1 MGMSECSQDSKSLP
15 PAQEAIRAKCFHPSG
30 TFVEFEKGEIEQPIP
45 TRFERQVGRHPD
57 RLAVKTGS
65 DELTYDD
72 LNRASNRVARAITA
86 RRGTGPE
93 PVALLFEQGAPVVAS
108 ILGVLKA
115 GKFYVPLDLS
125 YPQARTAYMLE
136 DSQAKLIVTDSRNVP
151 LAEQLARDR
160 LQVMNLDELDPN
172 LAAEN
177 LDVRVSP
184 DHLAYL
190 IYTSGSTGQPK
201 GVVQTHRNV
210 LHDIMNYT
218 NAFHICRE
226 DRLVTLTA
234 YSFADTIRTTNG
246 ALLNGAS
253 LYPLNVREEGLTGL
267 AEWLIRHEIT
277 IYRSVPTT
285 FRAFIGTLRGNEE
298 FPQLRLVYMAG
309 EPVRE
314 RDVELYK
321 RHFSSDCIFING
333 MGSTEC
339 LTYRWYYIDKST
351 TISGGRVPV
360 GYPLEDMEILLL
372 GDDGNEVEPN
382 QIGEIAVRS
391 RYLCPGYWRKP
402 DLTRAAFLSDAE
414 SGEERTYRTGDL
426 GLMLEDGCLFHMGRK
441 DFQVKLRG
449 HRIEVA
455 EIEAALLSA
464 GNIKEALVTL
474 RDDGPGD
481 QRLVAYLVP
490 AGRPAPTVALLRR
503 ALSEKLPGYMVPSA
517 FVIMDALPLLPNGKV
532 DRRALPIPGRA
543 RPDLVNPFVAPRT
556 SVEEVLASIWAEV
569 LGLDQVGVHD
579 NFLELGG
586 DSLLAGR
593 VISRVISRLRVEV
606 RLRSLLDSP
615 TVADMAV
622 VITRTQNRPE
632 ELEEDSDSEAKPCE
646 GKPHKE

>member
-1 MGMSECSQDSKSLP
+1 
-15 PAQEAIRAKCFHPSG
+15 
-30 TFVEFEKGEIEQPIP
+30 
-45 TRFERQVGRHPD
+45 
-57 RLAVKTGS
+57 
-65 DELTYDD
+65 
-72 LNRASNRVARAITA
+72 
-86 RRGTGPE
+86 
-93 PVALLFEQGAPVVAS
+93 
-108 ILGVLKA
+108 
-115 GKFYVPLDLS
+115 
-125 YPQARTAYMLE
+125 
-136 DSQAKLIVTDSRNVP
+136 
-151 LAEQLARDR
+151 
-160 LQVMNLDELDPN
+160 
-172 LAAEN
+172 
-177 LDVRVSP
+177 
-184 DHLAYL
+184 
-190 IYTSGSTGQPK
+190 
-201 GVVQTHRNV
+201 
-210 LHDIMNYT
+210 
-218 NAFHICRE
+218 
-226 DRLVTLTA
+226 
-234 YSFADTIRTTNG
+234 
-246 ALLNGAS
+246 
-253 LYPLNVREEGLTGL
+253 
-267 AEWLIRHEIT
+267 
-277 IYRSVPTT
+277 
-285 FRAFIGTLRGNEE
+285 
-298 FPQLRLVYMAG
+298 
-309 EPVRE
+309 
-314 RDVELYK
+314 
-321 RHFSSDCIFING
+321 
-333 MGSTEC
+333 
-339 LTYRWYYIDKST
+339 
-351 TISGGRVPV
+351 
-360 GYPLEDMEILLL
+360 MEILLL